1 MWWLL
6 SQVQQQGQPA
16 EPIKIEIPEALGFEK
31 LVWMIV
37 FIAVGMTIFSVVVD
51 VVIRWIRSKLY

>member
-6 SQVQQQGQPA
+6 SQVQQQAPA
-16 EPIKIEIPEALGFEK
+16 EPIKIEIPEALGFER

-51 VVIRWIRSKLY
+51 VVVRYIRRKMF